1 MKRTQN
7 EKILQIKNE
16 TLVVGIDIGKDTHY
30 ARAFDLRGIEL
41 SKLLRFSNTNQGYES
56 LENWMQEIMKEK
68 GKTEAIVGFEPT
80 GHYWFTL
87 GDHLQRKRHRLG
99 IVNPFHVKC
108 TRELDDNSQT
118 KNDKKDPKTIAMLVK
133 DGRFR
138 EVYIPEDVYQELRE
152 AVSERER
159 LVEQMI
165 SLSNQVIRWL
175 DIRFPEFSEV
185 FKKWSGLAAIL
196 TLRNF
201 PTPEK
206 VVETGVSGI
215 VSAWGKEMKK
225 ASSKKAERL
234 FRLASESIGRTAG
247 SQAAEA
253 SLQNLLKQ
261 YEMVLQQ
268 IQEIEKLMQE
278 LLLKVPNASKL
289 VDIKGIG
296 MVTAAVIVSE
306 IGDIS
311 RFKDPRQ
318 IQKMAGLSL
327 RENSSGKHKGKTTIS
342 KRGRKRLRE
351 GLFKAII
358 TMLATNQEFRMLHQ
372 RNLSREKN
380 PLNKMESIIA
390 LCGKLIRVIFA
401 ILTKGNDYDANKMI
415 NDVNRSMKVA

>member
-7 EKILQIKNE
+7 EKILQIKFE

-30 ARAFDLRGIEL
+30 ARAFDCRGIEL
-41 SKLLRFSNTNQGYES
+41 SKLLRFSNTNQGYKA
-56 LENWMQEIMKEK
+56 LEDWMQEIMKEK

-87 GDHLQRKRHRLG
+87 GDHLQRKGHRLA

-138 EVYIPEDVYQELRE
+138 DVYIPEDVYQELRE

-175 DIRFPEFSEV
+175 DIRFPEFNQV
-185 FKKWSGLAAIL
+185 FKNWRGESAWL
-196 TLRNF
+196 TLRYF
-201 PTPEK
+201 PTPAK
-206 VVETGVSGI
+206 VAAAGALSI
-215 VSAWGKEMKK
+215 VSTWRKKMKK
-225 ASSKKAERL
+225 PSLKKAEKL
-234 FRLASESIGRTAG
+234 VNLAIRSIGRTAG
-247 SQAAEA
+247 NEAAEA
-253 SLQNLLKQ
+253 ALQNLLTQ
-261 YEMVLQQ
+261 YEMVMRQKQ
-268 IQEIEKLMQE
+268 DIEQLMQE
-278 LLLKVPNASKL
+278 LLIKVPSASKL
-289 VDIKGIG
+289 VDIKGMG
-296 MVTAAVIVSE
+296 MVAAAVIVSE

-311 RFKDPRQ
+311 RFNDPRQ

-327 RENSSGKHKGKTTIS
+327 RENSSGKHKGKTRIS
-342 KRGRKRLRE
+342 KRGRRRLRE
-351 GLFKAII
+351 GLFRAMI
-358 TMLATNQEFRMLHQ
+358 TMLATNSEFRQIHQ
-372 RNLSREKN
+372 RNLSREQN
-380 PLNKMESIIA
+380 PLNKMESIVA

-401 ILTKGNDYDANKMI
+401 ILTKGNDYDADRML
-415 NDVNRSMKVA
+415 NDMKRSMKAA